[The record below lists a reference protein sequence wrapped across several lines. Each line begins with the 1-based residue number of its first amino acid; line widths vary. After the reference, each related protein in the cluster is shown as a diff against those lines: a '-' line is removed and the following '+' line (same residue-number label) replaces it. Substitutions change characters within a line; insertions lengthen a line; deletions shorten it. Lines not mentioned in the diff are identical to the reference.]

1 MASHATETLIGAIVI
16 AVAGGFL
23 FYAANSADV
32 SLGGGGYPLQAQF
45 RQAEGLAVGGDV
57 RLSGIKIGSITGLGL
72 NADNYFADVTMAI
85 DETVKLP
92 EDSIAKIASEGLLG
106 GSFIAVDPGASDFML
121 EPGATFEYTQGS
133 INLIDLVSKAIHGGG
148 VE

>member
-1 MASHATETLIGAIVI
+1 MANQATETLIGAIVL

-23 FYAANSADV
+23 VYAANTADV

-45 RQAEGLAVGGDV
+45 RQAEGLSVGGDV
-57 RLSGIKIGSITGLGL
+57 RLSGIKIGSITSLAL
-72 NADNYFADVTMAI
+72 NRDNFFAAVTMAI
-85 DETVKLP
+85 DDDIKLP

-106 GSFIAVDPGASDFML
+106 GNFIAVDPGASEFML
-121 EPGATFEYTQGS
+121 EPGAAFEYTQGS